1 MENINE
7 KKIIDNSIE
16 SNTDQDMSKQET
28 DSADKTDLTTE
39 EKLIETEDKLLRS
52 LAEVE
57 NQRRRFEKEVRDAFE
72 YGGFNFAKETLVLLD
87 NLERAK
93 ISIKNDEALRDSKDL
108 EKYIQNIEVIE
119 KDLVNIFEK
128 NNIKKIKCLNEKFDP
143 NLHQAMLEVEE
154 EKYEPGTVIQEIQPG
169 YLFGQRLLRP
179 SFVGVSKKRVPDKEE
194 KNEKK

>member
-7 KKIIDNSIE
+7 KTIIDNSIE

>member
-93 ISIKNDEALRDSKDL
+93 ISIKNDEALKDSKDL

-179 SFVGVSKKRVPDKEE
+179 SFVGVSKKRVPDKEK

>member
-179 SFVGVSKKRVPDKEE
+179 SFVGVSKKRVPDKEK

>member
-93 ISIKNDEALRDSKDL
+93 ISIKNDEALKDSKDL

>member
-7 KKIIDNSIE
+7 KTIIDNSIE

-179 SFVGVSKKRVPDKEE
+179 SFVGVSKKRVPDKEK

>member
-108 EKYIQNIEVIE
+108 EKYIQNI
-119 KDLVNIFEK
+119 
-128 NNIKKIKCLNEKFDP
+128 
-143 NLHQAMLEVEE
+143 
-154 EKYEPGTVIQEIQPG
+154 
-169 YLFGQRLLRP
+169 
-179 SFVGVSKKRVPDKEE
+179 
-194 KNEKK
+194 